1 MNNYFTKRIINVLI
15 FLFLGLQI
23 LIYFINQ
30 KPLTNDFSQKTITV
44 ENFSSIVLS
53 NSGITKIGSEKLNK
67 VDEDYIYLVGKS
79 YLENKEYKIYGKNIS
94 ISLSQEVSMSNE
106 PVEVINKM
114 GLLKAKGFKN
124 LDYDGKIIFVGDVEF
139 VIDD

>member
-1 MNNYFTKRIINVLI
+1 MNNYFTKRIINILI

-30 KPLTNDFSQKTITV
+30 KPLTNNFSQKTITV

-67 VDEDYIYLVGKS
+67 VDEDYIFLEGKS
-79 YLENKEYKIYGKNIS
+79 YLENKEYKIYGRNIS
-94 ISLSQEVSMSNE
+94 INLSKEISKSDE
-106 PVEVINKM
+106 SVEVINKM
-114 GLLKAKGFKN
+114 GLLKAQGFKN
-124 LDYDGKIIFVGDVEF
+124 LDYDGKIIFEGDVEF
-139 VIDD
+139 VIYD